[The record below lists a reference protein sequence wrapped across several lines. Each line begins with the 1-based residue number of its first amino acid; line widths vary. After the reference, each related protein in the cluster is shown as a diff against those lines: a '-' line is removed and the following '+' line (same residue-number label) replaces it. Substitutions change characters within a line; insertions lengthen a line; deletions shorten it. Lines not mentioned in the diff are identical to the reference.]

1 MHAIYPLT
9 LAALLFAVGVYGLL
23 ARRNAVAVLMAIELL
38 LNAANLNLV
47 TFSSLLR
54 DQYGMGQVFTVF
66 LITVAAAE
74 TGLGLAIV
82 LLLYRNRGTAAIDD
96 ARELGEDGALG
107 LKRVP
112 QQPDGEGSEAG
123 TAAGNAS
130 ATNVPAT
137 NVPAGNAAATTAP
150 APKAVTK

>member
-1 MHAIYPLT
+1 MHAIYPLA
-9 LAALLFAVGVYGLL
+9 LAALLFAVGVYGVL

-38 LNAANLNLV
+38 LNAVNLNLV

-54 DQYGMGQVFTVF
+54 DQYGMGQVFTIF

-96 ARELGEDGALG
+96 ARELGEDGAFG

-112 QQPDGEGSEAG
+112 QQADGT
-123 TAAGNAS
+123 TADTGPGAA
-130 ATNVPAT
+130 APAT
-137 NVPAGNAAATTAP
+137 S
-150 APKAVTK
+150 KAVTK

>member
-9 LAALLFAVGVYGLL
+9 LAALLFAVGVYGVL

-54 DQYGMGQVFTVF
+54 DQFGMGQVFTVF

-107 LKRVP
+107 LHRVP
-112 QQPDGEGSEAG
+112 QQADGEANSDVATGNGAG
-123 TAAGNAS
+123 NPAAGQAS
-130 ATNVPAT
+130 PR
-137 NVPAGNAAATTAP
+137 
-150 APKAVTK
+150 AVTK

>member
-9 LAALLFAVGVYGLL
+9 LAALLFAVGVYGVL
-23 ARRNAVAVLMAIELL
+23 ARRNAVAVLMAVELL
-38 LNAANLNLV
+38 LNAVNLNLV

-107 LKRVP
+107 LKRFP
-112 QQPDGEGSEAG
+112 QQTD
-123 TAAGNAS
+123 AGNS
-130 ATNVPAT
+130 EDATAKT
-137 NVPAGNAAATTAP
+137 EAARSS
-150 APKAVTK
+150 KAVTK

>member
-9 LAALLFAVGVYGLL
+9 LAALLFAVGVYGIL

-54 DQYGMGQVFTVF
+54 DQYGMGQVFTIF

-96 ARELGEDGALG
+96 ARDLGEDGAFG

-112 QQPDGEGSEAG
+112 QQADSD
-123 TAAGNAS
+123 AALNGGASAANAS
-130 ATNVPAT
+130 A
-137 NVPAGNAAATTAP
+137 AAATSTTP

>member
-9 LAALLFAVGVYGLL
+9 LAALLFAVGVYGVL

-38 LNAANLNLV
+38 LNAVNLNLV

-54 DQYGMGQVFTVF
+54 DQYGMGQVFTIF

-96 ARELGEDGALG
+96 ARELGEDGAFG
-107 LKRVP
+107 IKRVP
-112 QQPDGEGSEAG
+112 QQAEGSDG
-123 TAAGNAS
+123 TATGTS
-130 ATNVPAT
+130 APA
-137 NVPAGNAAATTAP
+137 